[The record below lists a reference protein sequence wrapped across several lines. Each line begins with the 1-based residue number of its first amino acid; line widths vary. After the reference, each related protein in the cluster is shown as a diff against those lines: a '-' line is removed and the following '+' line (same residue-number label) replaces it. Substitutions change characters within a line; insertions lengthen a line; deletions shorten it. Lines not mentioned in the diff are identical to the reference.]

1 MQRIEAVDR
10 KIDGLVYR
18 LYGLSEDEVG
28 VVEGGWVRVM
38 IH

>member
-18 LYGLSEDEVG
+18 LYGLSGVEVG
-28 VVEGGWVRVM
+28 VVEGG
-38 IH
+38 